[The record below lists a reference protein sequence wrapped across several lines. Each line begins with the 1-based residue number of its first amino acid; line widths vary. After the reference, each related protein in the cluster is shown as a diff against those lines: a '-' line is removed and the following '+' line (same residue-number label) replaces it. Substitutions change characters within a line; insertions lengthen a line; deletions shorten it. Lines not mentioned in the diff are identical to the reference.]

1 MLYLSKRISSIVNRV
16 AGTRLDPAAR
26 QEQRRAKL
34 GFSMDLAME
43 YETVSRSFGIVPR
56 AIGKRGSKML
66 YVVAG
71 DLARLTRQEEDY
83 AEEAKALV
91 VESLA
96 EGAEEIGMRLFG
108 RAKETAQGFLAARM
122 APERSN
128 LVSYIVAHDTVGYGP
143 ISMLLEDKQK
153 LEEIEIN
160 APDASISVFHVDYG
174 RCETNLSFRGERE
187 FRHCIN
193 RMIYEA
199 DKELSDDSPIID
211 AQVEDARVHA
221 QMRPYALSGAAA
233 SIRIGDQK
241 TVCFDYLI
249 RKRTTSFDTLAYLWM
264 VMDAG
269 MNVLVAGS
277 PASGKTTLMSAL
289 FSFIPR
295 SERLITIEE
304 DVNELKAKIDINNTV
319 ELYGSRYMGA
329 VTTTREQVINALRM
343 RPDRIVVG
351 ELRGA
356 EAQELFAGASL
367 GVPFMTTMHSNEEGT
382 DIVKKLM
389 IKPMAVQAGAIG
401 ALDIALYMRHAD
413 LSRRL
418 LSAVYEYRWLSNAET
433 MELGSVVAESDS
445 VDVST
450 VVRNGEL
457 DRAALQKS
465 KVIEAFSRKSGIS
478 ARLAL
483 KELDKRASYLEELY
497 ASNGDAAALAE
508 AIQTYGWK

>member
-1 MLYLSKRISSIVNRV
+1 
-16 AGTRLDPAAR
+16 
-26 QEQRRAKL
+26 
-34 GFSMDLAME
+34 MDLAQD
-43 YETVSRSFGIVPR
+43 YETVLQSFGIVPR
-56 AIGKRGSKML
+56 TIGKKGSRTL

-71 DLARLTRQEEDY
+71 GMARLTRQEEEC

-91 VESLA
+91 VEKLS
-96 EGAEEIGMRLFG
+96 EGDDEIGMHQFS
-108 RAKETAQGFLAARM
+108 RAKEMTQSFLSARM

-143 ISMLLEDKQK
+143 ISMLLEDRQK

-160 APDASISVFHVDYG
+160 APSASISVFHVDYG

-193 RMIYEA
+193 KMIYEV
-199 DKELSDDSPIID
+199 DKELSEDSPIVD
-211 AQVEDARVHA
+211 AQVESARVHA

-241 TVCFDYLI
+241 MICFDYLI
-249 RKRTTSFDTLAYLWM
+249 KKQTTSFETLAYMWM
-264 VMDAG
+264 TMDAG

-319 ELYGSRYMGA
+319 ELYGSKYMGA

-343 RPDRIVVG
+343 RPDRLVVG
-351 ELRGA
+351 ELRGS
-356 EAQELFAGASL
+356 EAQELFAGANL
-367 GVPFMTTMHSNEEGT
+367 GVPFMTTMHSNEGGME
-382 DIVKKLM
+382 IVKKLM
-389 IKPMAVQAGAIG
+389 IKPMAVQAGAISS
-401 ALDIALYMRHAD
+401 LDIALYMRHTD

-418 LSAVYEYRWLSNAET
+418 LSDIYEYRWLSKAET
-433 MELGSVVAESDS
+433 MELGSTIAESDS
-445 VDVST
+445 VDVFA
-450 VVRNGEL
+450 VVENGEL
-457 DRAALQKS
+457 DRTALLKS
-465 KVIEAFSRKSGIS
+465 KVIDAFSRKNGIS

-483 KELDKRASYLEELY
+483 KELDKRASYLGELY
-497 ASNGDAAALAE
+497 VSRGDSAALTE
-508 AIQTYGWK
+508 AIQVYGWR

>member
-1 MLYLSKRISSIVNRV
+1 
-16 AGTRLDPAAR
+16 
-26 QEQRRAKL
+26 
-34 GFSMDLAME
+34 MDLAQD
-43 YETVSRSFGIVPR
+43 YETVLQSFGIVPR
-56 AIGKRGSKML
+56 TIGKKGSRIL

-71 DLARLTRQEEDY
+71 GMARLTRQEEEY

-91 VESLA
+91 A
-96 EGAEEIGMRLFG
+96 ERLSEGDDEIGMHQFS
-108 RAKETAQGFLAARM
+108 RAKEITQSFLSARM

-143 ISMLLEDKQK
+143 ISMLLEDRQK

-160 APDASISVFHVDYG
+160 APGANISVFHVDYG

-199 DKELSDDSPIID
+199 DKELSEDSPIVD
-211 AQVEDARVHA
+211 AQVESARVHA

-241 TVCFDYLI
+241 TICFDYLI
-249 RKRTTSFDTLAYLWM
+249 KKQTTGFETLAYMWM
-264 VMDAG
+264 AMDAG

-319 ELYGSRYMGA
+319 ELYGSKYMGA

-343 RPDRIVVG
+343 RPDRLVVG
-351 ELRGA
+351 ELRGS
-356 EAQELFAGASL
+356 EAQELFAGANL
-367 GVPFMTTMHSNEEGT
+367 GVPFMTTMHSNEGGME
-382 DIVKKLM
+382 IVKKLM
-389 IKPMAVQAGAIG
+389 IKPMAVQAGAISS
-401 ALDIALYMRHAD
+401 LDIALYMRHTD

-418 LSAVYEYRWLSNAET
+418 LSGIYEYRWLSKAET
-433 MELGSVVAESDS
+433 MELGSAVAESDS
-445 VDVST
+445 VDVFA
-450 VVRNGEL
+450 VVENGEL
-457 DRAALQKS
+457 DRTALLKS
-465 KVIEAFSRKSGIS
+465 KVIDAFSRKNGIS

-483 KELDKRASYLEELY
+483 KELDKRASYLGELY
-497 ASNGDAAALAE
+497 ASRGDSAALTE
-508 AIQTYGWK
+508 AIQAYGWR